1 VAWRRK
7 REPETWE
14 DRAWRRFNQLS
25 FYVYT
30 TVVVILLLIAALWPR
45 MFITVPA
52 GHHGVMYRY
61 FLGGTVTDEI
71 WGEGVHV
78 IPPWD
83 TLTIYESRLQEQRI
97 AFSVL
102 SDEGLDLDVLVSVRF
117 RADRDM
123 LGYLHQDVGPDYY
136 ERLVRPE
143 VMAHVRRTFGNRP
156 AHEIYSSAKDV
167 LPELRNVP
175 MITRLGEA
183 DRGYIIIQEIRLV
196 DVGLPEVVE
205 AAIAEKYRQEQLML
219 EYRYRLEREEQE
231 AERKRIEAK
240 GIHDYN
246 EIAGALSPDVLRWR
260 DIEATMEVAKAPS
273 SKVIMLGGGDA
284 PVVFSMGVDP
294 GPPAAAPASP
304 APAPAPAAPA
314 P

>member
-1 VAWRRK
+1 MAWRK
-7 REPETWE
+7 QPEPQTWD
-14 DRAWRRFNQLS
+14 DRAWRRLNQAS

-30 TVVVILLLIAALWPR
+30 ALVVALLIIGALWPR
-45 MFITVPA
+45 VFISVPA

-61 FLGGTVTDEI
+61 FLGGTVTSEI
-71 WGEGVHV
+71 WGEGLHV
-78 IPPWD
+78 VPPWD
-83 TLTIYESRLQEQRI
+83 HLTIYESRLQEQRI
-97 AFSVL
+97 SFAVL
-102 SDEGLDLDVLVSVRF
+102 SDEGLDLEVLVSVRF
-117 RADRDM
+117 RPDRDM
-123 LGYLHQDVGPDYY
+123 LGYLHQDIGPDYY
-136 ERLVRPE
+136 DRLVRPE
-143 VMAHVRRTFGNRP
+143 VMAHVRRTFGSRP

-183 DRGYIIIQEIRLV
+183 ERGYVIIQEIKLV
-196 DVGLPEVVE
+196 DVKLPDVVE

-219 EYRYRLEREEQE
+219 EYRYKLSREEQE

-240 GIHDYN
+240 GISDYN
-246 EIAGALSPDVLRWR
+246 RIAGTISPDVLRWR

-273 SKVIMLGGGDA
+273 SKVIMLGGGNS

-294 GPPAAAPASP
+294 AVP
-304 APAPAPAAPA
+304 APAPTPTPA